1 MVPTVE
7 QCAKAIDLNCEYC
20 CHVIINP
27 KSFSKTSTRKWMNES
42 LNRNFHH
49 GEILRESM
57 QCRVRLPCL
66 CLCNLNKILT
76 AVVVGFKNTI
86 PVMCHD

>member
-27 KSFSKTSTRKWMNES
+27 KSFSKTSTRNG
-42 LNRNFHH
+42 RTRV
-49 GEILRESM
+49 EIKTSTM
-57 QCRVRLPCL
+57 G
-66 CLCNLNKILT
+66 K
-76 AVVVGFKNTI
+76 F
-86 PVMCHD
+86 